1 MKEIIAYIGIGSNIG
16 DRLSYVQQSVAMLSS
31 FEGVKIL
38 DTSGFYETEPY
49 GYKEQN
55 WFVNAVAKIETT
67 LSPVE
72 LLRICQSV
80 EEKLGRVRSQKW
92 GPRTIDLD
100 ILLYGDVVI
109 QNEFLT
115 IPHPGMTDRAYV
127 LVPMLEFDEDIL
139 HPVLNKTILQ
149 IHSELE
155 VVDEVYLYGTRPLL

>member
-80 EEKLGRVRSQKW
+80 EEKLGRSEAKKGTENHRFGYSFVWRCCYSKRIFDHSS
-92 GPRTIDLD
+92 PR
-100 ILLYGDVVI
+100 
-109 QNEFLT
+109 N
-115 IPHPGMTDRAYV
+115 DRQSICSCSDA
-127 LVPMLEFDEDIL
+127 
-139 HPVLNKTILQ
+139 
-149 IHSELE
+149 
-155 VVDEVYLYGTRPLL
+155 